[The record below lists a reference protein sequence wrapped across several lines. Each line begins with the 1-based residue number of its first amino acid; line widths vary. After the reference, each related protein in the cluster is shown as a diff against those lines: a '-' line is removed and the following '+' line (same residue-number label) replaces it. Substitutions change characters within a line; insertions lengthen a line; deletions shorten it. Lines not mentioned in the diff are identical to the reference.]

1 MEIQV
6 RIAYE
11 TAEMLEQLKE
21 YYEKTNDINFT
32 KSEVLSRAVIDTYSL
47 WKDTDWNNINVEVK
61 DFDLLNG
68 SLRPKFQ
75 ISLDIEEKINE
86 LKKIITNYL
95 ELEKIITVGATF
107 KYILKLALS
116 QIQKEEKI
124 TVDKILFET
133 LNEFEKNDYP
143 PEIMLIIN
151 SYFDKVMLKLEEN
164 NLI

>member
-11 TAEMLEQLKE
+11 TAEMLEQLKD
-21 YYEKTNDINFT
+21 YYEKKSDINFT
-32 KSEVLSRAVIDTYSL
+32 KSEVLSRAVIDTYEL

-61 DFDLLNG
+61 EFNLLNG

-95 ELEKIITVGATF
+95 ELGKIITVGATF

-116 QIQKEEKI
+116 QIQKKEKI

-133 LNEFEKNDYP
+133 LNEFEKKNYP